1 MGEKRWN
8 WIPYVMKSVYLLSRT
23 SKFTFSTDFKHKILF
38 NIENFPS
45 KKMFCLKCQF
55 DNEKPTKCLTHND
68 EDLLYSFEISI
79 SNVRWNESSTHSISA
94 MQSCFLFRFPFF
106 CCFLIIFILFSD
118 RERER
123 WRKKVRKWN
132 ELNESNVVQQSEKS
146 ESRIKWI
153 RQSQSNKKWNH

>member
-1 MGEKRWN
+1 MCSLIKLTQKLSKPQKSNQQRTKRWVKKDGIEFRMSWN
-8 WIPYVMKSVYLLSRT
+8 PFIYCLGHQSSPFQQISNIKYY
-23 SKFTFSTDFKHKILF
+23 STLK
-38 NIENFPS
+38 NFRV

-68 EDLLYSFEISI
+68 GDLLYSFEISI

-123 WRKKVRKWN
+123 DDAK
-132 ELNESNVVQQSEKS
+132 KS
-146 ESRIKWI
+146 ENETNWM
-153 RQSQSNKKWNH
+153 NPT